1 MTSEFELWVGQLAK
15 KLGRSAVKKRGRPAV
30 EKPGRPAARPVSDDE
45 IAELLG
51 INRNRVAD
59 FRRGHSLHTPPQP
72 MKLDRRTR
80 LAMTAIL
87 AGLEPWSEEL
97 KIIHGTSE
105 EDL

>member
-1 MTSEFELWVGQLAK
+1 MTTEFDIWTGQLAK
-15 KLGRSAVKKRGRPAV
+15 KLGRPAV
-30 EKPGRPAARPVSDDE
+30 PDGK

-51 INRNRVAD
+51 IHRNRVAD
-59 FRRGHSLHTPPQP
+59 FRRGHSLHKPPQP

-97 KIIHGTSE
+97 KLIHDTSE
-105 EDL
+105 DNS